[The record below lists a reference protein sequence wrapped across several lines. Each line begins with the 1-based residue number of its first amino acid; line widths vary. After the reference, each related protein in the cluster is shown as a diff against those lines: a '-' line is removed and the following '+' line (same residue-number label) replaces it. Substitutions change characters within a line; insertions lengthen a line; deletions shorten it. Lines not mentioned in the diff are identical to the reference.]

1 MEITP
6 STTLIC
12 IHFSCRDQTGQKSV
26 TMGVEGI
33 KLMYLDLELLGRRRR
48 PPLFRVCANCKMA
61 PIDHVEA

>member
-1 MEITP
+1 
-6 STTLIC
+6 
-12 IHFSCRDQTGQKSV
+12 
-26 TMGVEGI
+26 MGVEGI